1 MTSSTPATP
10 FPRFKGIA
18 WDVDGTLVDSE
29 PLHHEVLISV
39 CLDLG
44 IDLRNEPEGRFIGVS
59 QDEMWGML
67 TPRIP
72 AGLTREAWKTHL
84 IEAYIAGSATVRP
97 MSAALDVIARFA
109 DAGIR
114 QIVVSNAGRR
124 VLDANIAALGI
135 GDILMGSISVD
146 EVTQGKPAPEPYQK
160 GAQLLGLGLRDVL
173 AVEDSGTGARA
184 AKAAGIAVAT
194 LGMAQSVGG
203 LPIGSLADLP
213 ALVLG

>member
-1 MTSSTPATP
+1 MTHATPAP
-10 FPRFKGIA
+10 QFPRFKGIA
-18 WDVDGTLVDSE
+18 WDVDGTLADSE
-29 PLHHEVLISV
+29 PLHHDVLMQV

-44 IDLRNEPEGRFIGVS
+44 VDLRQYADDHFVGVS
-59 QDEMWGML
+59 QDTMWGL
-67 TPRIP
+67 LAPRMPQGI
-72 AGLTREAWKTHL
+72 TREAWKTRL
-84 IEAYIAGSATVRP
+84 IDAYTARSAGVRP
-97 MSAALDVIARFA
+97 MPDALDVIRRFA
-109 DAGIR
+109 AAGLT
-114 QIVVSNAGRR
+114 QIAVSNAGRR

-135 GDILMGSISVD
+135 GEYLLGSISVD

-160 GAQLLGLGLRDVL
+160 GAAMMRLALHDVL

-203 LPIGSLADLP
+203 HKIGGLGDLP